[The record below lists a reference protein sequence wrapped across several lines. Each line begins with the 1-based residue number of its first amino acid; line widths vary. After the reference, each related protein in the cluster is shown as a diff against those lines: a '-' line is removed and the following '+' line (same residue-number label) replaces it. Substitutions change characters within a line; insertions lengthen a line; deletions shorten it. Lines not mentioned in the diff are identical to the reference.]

1 MARLIIG
8 LYRLLML
15 VLALPACLILRN
27 KPNFRGTLRARL
39 GLKLPAV
46 PRGRPVVWVHA
57 ASVGEVRAIAGLVT
71 ALKSS
76 RPELW
81 IVMTCMTA
89 TGREVA
95 TALRAVDQ
103 VAALPFDLRCAMRRF
118 IGRLKPQLILIA
130 ETEIWP
136 ELLLSA
142 ADAGV
147 PVVFA
152 NARMTARSFES
163 YARFRRLFGAILARA
178 RVLAIAPEDAAR
190 FAALGAAKAEV
201 LGNLKLDGLRDVDVP
216 RRDRLKAELVPPDA
230 RVFVAGSVRE
240 GEEGYVVNAIAQ
252 ARAAVP
258 ELIAIVAPRHA
269 ESIALIEELCDKA
282 GLKRCRRS
290 SVDTSAGVIIVDTVG
305 ELASLYGLA
314 EVAFVGGSLIELGGQ
329 NILEAVA
336 WGVPVMHGSSMQ
348 NFEWALE
355 VVRPHTITVPADFA
369 PALIGVLGAPGDYAA
384 MAAAARQALQA
395 ARGATERYLAA
406 VLSVCKGLA
415 PVD

>member
-1 MARLIIG
+1 MPRLILL
-8 LYRLLML
+8 LYRALIFIAVWPLCLAARNHPNFKGTLRQRLAWTLPPVPRGDL
-15 VLALPACLILRN
+15 VWFHGASLGEVKALACLIAAVKARR
-27 KPNFRGTLRARL
+27 PRAVVCL
-39 GLKLPAV
+39 SAMTAA
-46 PRGRPVVWVHA
+46 GRQA
-57 ASVGEVRAIAGLVT
+57 AAGLD
-71 ALKSS
+71 
-76 RPELW
+76 
-81 IVMTCMTA
+81 
-89 TGREVA
+89 G
-95 TALRAVDQ
+95 VD
-103 VAALPFDLRCAMRRF
+103 LILPMPFDAGWIMRRML
-118 IGRLKPQLILIA
+118 RHLALWALVIA